1 MQPDAFPV
9 RWQRLREIWRS
20 FVETGRLQGEDA
32 KSLDPAVLQSWRRCL
47 PRLDYRARPHP
58 KSLTHTSLR
67 SVLRAHANLI
77 GVAAPLME
85 DIHQHIEG
93 SHCAIL
99 LADGS
104 ACILDAVGDETA
116 LRLIKRRKLG
126 QGTYWSEG
134 QLGTNA
140 MGVVRIVAMP
150 IQIVGPEHYFRIH
163 HHFTTTAAP
172 VHDVRG
178 RIVGILG
185 VVGPAETATSHTL
198 GLVMTAARAI
208 SNQLQ
213 TDWYVEEA
221 NRHLTEV
228 KTILSAISEGVI
240 SWNENG
246 IVNHVNTPAGQIL
259 DLNPASAVGRH
270 LRDTFDL
277 PPMIS
282 DAADSRIELRDVE
295 TTLHVNGHAA
305 HCLVSLRPIFEG
317 KRHIGHIVM
326 LRPIEHVRQLVH
338 QQIGVKATLSLD
350 DIANSSQSSNMRAVL
365 RQARIAA
372 RGTAPVLLRGEGGV
386 GKNHLARAIHND
398 GVQPEAPFIAVNCQ
412 AIPHELMISEF
423 LGHDESGNSKS
434 RPSKFELADGGTL
447 LLDQI
452 EHLSLEMQAAV
463 LHLVETGH
471 IMRLGSARPVHVN
484 VRIIAATTVDLEQR
498 VREGSFIS
506 HLYFRFGVFNIAIP
520 PLRERVEDVPLLAER
535 FLARFT
541 RDQERAA
548 WVEDEAMD
556 ILRRYPWP

>member
-32 KSLDPAVLQSWRRCL
+32 QSLDPAVLQSWRRCL

-198 GLVMTAARAI
+198 GLV
-208 SNQLQ
+208 
-213 TDWYVEEA
+213 
-221 NRHLTEV
+221 
-228 KTILSAISEGVI
+228 
-240 SWNENG
+240 
-246 IVNHVNTPAGQIL
+246 
-259 DLNPASAVGRH
+259 
-270 LRDTFDL
+270 
-277 PPMIS
+277 
-282 DAADSRIELRDVE
+282 
-295 TTLHVNGHAA
+295 
-305 HCLVSLRPIFEG
+305 
-317 KRHIGHIVM
+317 
-326 LRPIEHVRQLVH
+326 
-338 QQIGVKATLSLD
+338 
-350 DIANSSQSSNMRAVL
+350 
-365 RQARIAA
+365 
-372 RGTAPVLLRGEGGV
+372 
-386 GKNHLARAIHND
+386 
-398 GVQPEAPFIAVNCQ
+398 
-412 AIPHELMISEF
+412 
-423 LGHDESGNSKS
+423 
-434 RPSKFELADGGTL
+434 
-447 LLDQI
+447 
-452 EHLSLEMQAAV
+452 
-463 LHLVETGH
+463 
-471 IMRLGSARPVHVN
+471 
-484 VRIIAATTVDLEQR
+484 
-498 VREGSFIS
+498 
-506 HLYFRFGVFNIAIP
+506 
-520 PLRERVEDVPLLAER
+520 
-535 FLARFT
+535 
-541 RDQERAA
+541 
-548 WVEDEAMD
+548 
-556 ILRRYPWP
+556 